1 MPLLNASMPSTGT
14 APPSINQQTQ
24 IGTEGMSSLP
34 AGFKSNR
41 DEPLASSASGSNDAH
56 PSKGPASPPMAKSYK
71 LPAQDT
77 PPYPPMVPVAMPD
90 SPFLARIY
98 ELTCRWVQEE
108 WFIIDAI
115 KRDTTRSGRAS
126 LQAIKESR
134 LTLDNLAKRLENIS
148 QATLLRELKKL
159 NAPPPGE
166 IIRVTRLTFAKHL
179 LIHTRLLVREVALR
193 AGYDNQRHF
202 AEMFLREF
210 KCRPSDFRRSHVKQT
225 ALKPTRPPKPKS

>member
-1 MPLLNASMPSTGT
+1 
-14 APPSINQQTQ
+14 
-24 IGTEGMSSLP
+24 
-34 AGFKSNR
+34 
-41 DEPLASSASGSNDAH
+41 
-56 PSKGPASPPMAKSYK
+56 MAKSYK